1 MSAGIIILLEQRA
14 YFRIPLLLMA
24 WLCLC
29 ALSLASARAHY
40 DSSPDSYYQQQLI
53 TTLQF
58 SERSSTNLDGSWL
71 FYNQQFIQQPSAVL
85 TAERVHLPASFQQLT
100 GQMEGY
106 GTFIG
111 HFQLPKEFVGRRIA
125 IWMPSQQGAYRV
137 YLNGEP
143 LARVGEAGPDAARH
157 ENGNGHRLAHF
168 IADSEYFTLAIQASS
183 FQNFRGGLEHS
194 IKIGL
199 SRTINYQYQ
208 RLMMS
213 VAMISGGVLGIG
225 LFTLVFSFF
234 RGVMSPNAQSMFVFG
249 IFIVFLALHNL
260 FAAPY
265 AYTAF
270 TDINWIWGLRL
281 QYLFSFLAIL
291 FFLSYMFLFNQRY
304 LHRWVYCAALLL
316 IAINLVAALWAPPM
330 VLEQLALWSSLFCL
344 LVLVNFIYG
353 FAETL
358 RQKLSYSKLTVC
370 AVLLLFGSFIHDLLL
385 ALNLIESIPLS
396 FISTSLYALLI
407 MLQQARNYARDTA
420 YIEKLNNRL
429 LSLNNSLDVKVKERT
444 AQLSQLNAKL
454 ELQVKID
461 ALTGAY
467 NRRALND
474 EILLRFEQTCQQPE
488 YTLAFVMLDVDYFKK
503 YNDHYGHLKGDQVLQ
518 QLVLILNR
526 ALPKNAYVARYGGEE
541 FALILHN
548 VPIAL
553 LEPMMA
559 QVLQAVRAEQIQ
571 HIARQDAKNYVT
583 VSMGVA
589 WMTGK
594 QPYASVLEFMK
605 AADQQLY
612 LAKEAG
618 RDQYRIAGH

>member
-1 MSAGIIILLEQRA
+1 MSLGIVILLEQRA
-14 YFRIPLLLMA
+14 YSRIFLLLMA
-24 WLCLC
+24 GLCLC
-29 ALSLASARAHY
+29 VLSFSPAQAHN
-40 DSSPDSYYQQQLI
+40 DSPPGSYYQQQLI

-58 SERSSTNLDGSWL
+58 TERSSTNLDGPWL
-71 FYNQQFIQQPSAVL
+71 FYNQQLIQQPSAVL
-85 TAERVHLPASFQQLT
+85 AAERVHLPASFQQLT

-111 HFQLPKEFVGRRIA
+111 HFQLPREFVGRRIA

-143 LARVGEAGPDAARH
+143 LVRVGEAGTSLASH
-157 ENGNGHRLAHF
+157 ENGNGHQIAYF

-183 FQNFRGGLEHS
+183 FQNFKGGLEQS

-234 RGVMSPNAQSMFVFG
+234 RGVMPPNAQSVFVFG
-249 IFIVFLALHNL
+249 IFIIFLALHNL

-270 TDINWIWGLRL
+270 TDINWMWGLRL

-291 FFLSYMFLFNQRY
+291 FFLSYMFLFNKRY

-316 IAINLVAALWAPPM
+316 IAINLVSALWAPPV
-330 VLEQLALWSSLFCL
+330 VLEQLALWSSLFSL
-344 LVLVNFIYG
+344 LVLVNFVYG
-353 FAETL
+353 FAEVL
-358 RQKLSYSKLTVC
+358 RLKLAYSKLTVC

-396 FISTSLYALLI
+396 FISISLYALLI

-429 LSLNNSLDVKVKERT
+429 
-444 AQLSQLNAKL
+444 Q
-454 ELQVKID
+454 
-461 ALTGAY
+461 
-467 NRRALND
+467 
-474 EILLRFEQTCQQPE
+474 
-488 YTLAFVMLDVDYFKK
+488 
-503 YNDHYGHLKGDQVLQ
+503 
-518 QLVLILNR
+518 
-526 ALPKNAYVARYGGEE
+526 
-541 FALILHN
+541 FA
-548 VPIAL
+548 
-553 LEPMMA
+553 
-559 QVLQAVRAEQIQ
+559 
-571 HIARQDAKNYVT
+571 
-583 VSMGVA
+583 GC
-589 WMTGK
+589 
-594 QPYASVLEFMK
+594 
-605 AADQQLY
+605 
-612 LAKEAG
+612 
-618 RDQYRIAGH
+618 